1 MRFGGGMRF
10 STQNISNKPPSRQ
23 TSKAKKRPSYMR
35 GESQN
40 RLYRE
45 DRNTI
50 SRGKGSASLAR
61 TSGKTNSRL
70 IFQEKTLLSQNLRQQ
85 KSTYQESTSLPIGSQ
100 YADHNIVSSY
110 KPTISSYYNQY
121 SKPTVTPS
129 IGGMGSYFGNS
140 TSSSNFPQKIAV
152 KRDSTD
158 ESTRDDT
165 KFTRSSFSSKYDQ
178 PTKGMFII

>member
-10 STQNISNKPPSRQ
+10 STQNISNKPPSRPA
-23 TSKAKKRPSYMR
+23 SKKKKKPSYIR

-61 TSGKTNSRL
+61 TSGKSNSRL
-70 IFQEKTLLSQNLRQQ
+70 IFSEKDPSKPEY
-85 KSTYQESTSLPIGSQ
+85 KSIKTSNHEATSLPIGSQ
-100 YADHNIVSSY
+100 YTDHKITSTY

-121 SKPTVTPS
+121 SKPAAAPS
-129 IGGMGSYFGNS
+129 LGGMGSYFGSNS
-140 TSSSNFPQKIAV
+140 TSSNFPQKIAV

-178 PTKGMFII
+178 PSKGMFLI